1 MDTNND
7 GVVSHEELNQAIQ
20 ILEKAKKE
28 KQQNPTSKST
38 TTSTNGSGGSSV
50 NSNGNGNGVTPNL
63 GDNIKNTL
71 TKYMNGN

>member
-28 KQQNPTSKST
+28 KQINST
-38 TTSTNGSGGSSV
+38 TTNGSGGGNV
-50 NSNGNGNGVTPNL
+50 NGNTNGNGNGVTQNL
-63 GDNIKNTL
+63 GDDIKNTL